1 MSENLE
7 NGNHQNEEIENEEES
22 FAELFESYQA
32 GMSEDLKVGD
42 KVNGKIIAMDANN
55 VFVDTGTKI
64 DGVADKAELVDE
76 NGEFPFSLGD
86 PLELYVVAVDESE
99 IKLSK
104 AVAGI
109 GGLST
114 LREAYKGRIPVEGKV
129 QGVNK
134 GGFQVEVF
142 QRRAFCPM
150 SQMDVRYIE
159 TPEEYI
165 GNTHRFLIK
174 RFEED
179 GRNINIVLS
188 RRENLQKEQK
198 KVQQEFLKDLAPD
211 AIIEGK
217 VMRLMPYGAF
227 VELTPGLEGMVH
239 ISELSWSRLDK
250 PDEAVKTGE
259 TIRVKVLSIEP
270 GKKENEKKIAL
281 SVKQISDDPW
291 NTVTDIVQPG
301 DRLEGKVTRCMGFG
315 VFVEIAP
322 GIEGLV
328 HISEMSYVKR
338 VLNPEDE
345 VSPGDK
351 IWVVVKDLDPVNRRI
366 SLSIRDA
373 EGDPWANIHDKYTIG
388 QAVEGTFEQKA
399 KFGYF
404 VSLEPGITGLIPK
417 SKVSRTS
424 TAGVVDKLNQGDPI
438 TVIIDEIQTETRRI
452 SLGITDAK
460 DEGDWQT
467 FTEESDKSLG
477 SLGEQLKRALKD
489 ND

>member
-7 NGNHQNEEIENEEES
+7 NGNHQNEEIENEEQS
-22 FAELFESYQA
+22 FAEMFESYQA
-32 GMSEDLKVGD
+32 GMSDDLKVGD
-42 KVNGKIIAMDANN
+42 KISGKIIAMDGTNI
-55 VFVDTGTKI
+55 FVDTGTKI
-64 DGVADKAELVDE
+64 DGVADKTEMLDE
-76 NGEFPFSLGD
+76 NGEFPFSHGD
-86 PLELYVVAVDESE
+86 TLELYVVAVDESE

-104 AVAGI
+104 AVSGI
-109 GGLST
+109 GGLNT
-114 LREAYKGRIPVEGKV
+114 LREAHKGRIPVEGKV

-134 GGFQVEVF
+134 GGFQVETF

-159 TPEEYI
+159 TPEEYV
-165 GNTHRFLIK
+165 GKTYRFLIK
-174 RFEED
+174 RFEDD
-179 GRNINIVLS
+179 GRNIVLS
-188 RRENLQKEQK
+188 RRENLQKEQQ

-211 AIIEGK
+211 AIIDGK
-217 VMRLMPYGAF
+217 VTRLMPYGAF

-239 ISELSWSRLDK
+239 ISELSWSRLEK

-291 NTVTDIVQPG
+291 NTIMDTVHSG
-301 DRLEGKVTRCMGFG
+301 DRLKGKVTRCMGFG
-315 VFVEIAP
+315 AFVEILP

-345 VSPGDK
+345 VSAGDET
-351 IWVVVKDLDPVNRRI
+351 WVVVKNVDPANRRI

-373 EGDPWANIHDKYTIG
+373 EGDPWADIHDKYTIG

-404 VSLEPGITGLIPK
+404 ISLEPGITGLIPL
-417 SKVSRTS
+417 SKISRTS
-424 TAGVVDKLNQGDPI
+424 AAGAVDKLNQGEAI
-438 TVIIDEIQTETRRI
+438 TVIIDEIQPETRRI

-467 FTEESDKSLG
+467 FADEPDASLG
-477 SLGEQLKRALKD
+477 SLGEQLKRAMQDKD
-489 ND
+489 